1 MNAAESDFKPLPESF
16 YAKPTG
22 EYIGKVEPQFSPEQN
37 FEISLNK
44 TSLAQSNGA
53 ALDAEFATLSSKV
66 STQQSRLN
74 QTPELLN
81 KLLSYS
87 LNEFTKPAIL

>member
-1 MNAAESDFKPLPESF
+1 MNADPQKLEAEFKQER
-16 YAKPTG
+16 
-22 EYIGKVEPQFSPEQN
+22 N

-44 TSLAQSNGA
+44 ARLAQSNGA